1 MPKLARADWKTLD
14 KIFRADGWLFKREKG
29 SHRSYTKPGFIRPVV
44 IPKYDEVGLD
54 IIASNMRTPKMSR
67 ERYFELLAQ
76 V

>member
-1 MPKLARADWKTLD
+1 MPKLAPADWKTPD
-14 KIFRADGWLFKREKG
+14 KIFQADGWLFKREKG

-54 IIASNMRTPKMSR
+54 IIASNMRTAKMSR

-76 V
+76 A